1 MAVLRPR
8 NRIVYFRI
16 SQEEFHQLDALCKT
30 TEVGRSVSELSR
42 EAVRQLI
49 MNGQGAET
57 GHVGETLERVD
68 RKVTVLNDKLEQILR
83 CLRMQ
88 QQGNF
93 EPAVSASEP
102 DTVLASD
109 TQETDAAMAGEQDA

>member
-16 SQEEFHQLDALCKT
+16 SQEEFHQLDTLCKT

-49 MNGQGAET
+49 LNGHSGNGTQIESGLMGAA
-57 GHVGETLERVD
+57 
-68 RKVTVLNDKLEQILR
+68 LEQMDRNVRALSEKLDEILQ
-83 CLRMQ
+83 CLRTQ
-88 QQGNF
+88 KVGG
-93 EPAVSASEP
+93 ATAG
-102 DTVLASD
+102 DDLAGG
-109 TQETDAAMAGEQDA
+109 AKNC

>member
-16 SQEEFHQLDALCKT
+16 SQEEFHQLDTLCKT

-49 MNGQGAET
+49 LNGQGGNGNHMPEA
-57 GHVGETLERVD
+57 GQMGAALERMDHNV
-68 RKVTVLNDKLEQILR
+68 RALSEKLDEILQY
-83 CLRMQ
+83 LRLQ
-88 QQGNF
+88 QAGGPAGAPQGNVK
-93 EPAVSASEP
+93 EREISA
-102 DTVLASD
+102 
-109 TQETDAAMAGEQDA
+109 AAGDRNANG

>member
-49 MNGQGAET
+49 LNGQGTET
-57 GHVGETLERVD
+57 VHVGETLERVD
-68 RKVTVLNDKLEQILR
+68 RKVTVLNDKLEQILQ

-93 EPAVSASEP
+93 EPAVAASEP
-102 DTVLASD
+102 DTVLTSD
-109 TQETDAAMAGEQDA
+109 TQADAAMAGGQDA

>member
-16 SQEEFHQLDALCKT
+16 SQEEFQQLDILCKT

-49 MNGQGAET
+49 LNGPSGNGNHMESGQMGAA
-57 GHVGETLERVD
+57 LERMD
-68 RKVTVLNDKLEQILR
+68 RNVMALNVKLDELLQ

-88 QQGNF
+88 QVDGAA
-93 EPAVSASEP
+93 PGREP
-102 DTVLASD
+102 DVAERAGD
-109 TQETDAAMAGEQDA
+109 FDANR

>member
-16 SQEEFHQLDALCKT
+16 SQEEFHQLDTLCKT

-49 MNGQGAET
+49 LNGHGGNGNHMPEAGQMGAA
-57 GHVGETLERVD
+57 LERMDNNVRALSEKLD
-68 RKVTVLNDKLEQILR
+68 EILQYLRLQQAAGLPGAARGQDKEQEI
-83 CLRMQ
+83 
-88 QQGNF
+88 
-93 EPAVSASEP
+93 
-102 DTVLASD
+102 
-109 TQETDAAMAGEQDA
+109 AAAAGDCNANG